1 VSFLSL
7 PLSLGSWGQGKCFSF
22 LLAQASETSELET
35 ESGSAG
41 SGDNGTLM
49 AMLTRNGKAD
59 KGKDNNADK
68 RRKVAS
74 AMTGAPADEP
84 PPAKAPAAPA
94 AETPAA
100 NAKEENDET
109 AKENGRQAE
118 KTRTESAKKD
128 MANANAEDTDE
139 EAKEKQPPQPSKAE
153 VSKSRAKAKAK
164 GKREQLAEI
173 LKDEDEAYAEH
184 SILVAGHCL

>member
-1 VSFLSL
+1 
-7 PLSLGSWGQGKCFSF
+7 
-22 LLAQASETSELET
+22 
-35 ESGSAG
+35 
-41 SGDNGTLM
+41 
-49 AMLTRNGKAD
+49 MLTRNGKAD

-84 PPAKAPAAPA
+84 PPSKAPAAPA
-94 AETPAA
+94 AKHACGMRMVANWKPAE

-109 AKENGRQAE
+109 AEENDRNAQKA
-118 KTRTESAKKD
+118 RTGSAKKD

-164 GKREQLAEI
+164 GKREQLLDI

-184 SILVAGHCL
+184 SRLLNTDDVEGHCL

>member
-35 ESGSAG
+35 ESSSAS

-49 AMLTRNGKAD
+49 AMLARNGKAD
-59 KGKDNNADK
+59 KGNGNQADK

-74 AMTGAPADEP
+74 AMTGAPAAEP

-128 MANANAEDTDE
+128 MAKDK
-139 EAKEKQPPQPSKAE
+139 AKG
-153 VSKSRAKAKAK
+153 KAKAK
-164 GKREQLAEI
+164 GKKEQLAEI

>member
-1 VSFLSL
+1 
-7 PLSLGSWGQGKCFSF
+7 
-22 LLAQASETSELET
+22 
-35 ESGSAG
+35 
-41 SGDNGTLM
+41 M
-49 AMLTRNGKAD
+49 AMLARNGKAD
-59 KGKDNNADK
+59 KGNGNQADK

-74 AMTGAPADEP
+74 AMTGAPAAEP

-94 AETPAA
+94 AETPAAKHECGMRMVANAKPAA

-139 EAKEKQPPQPSKAE
+139 EAKEMRPPGCKSKA
-153 VSKSRAKAKAK
+153 KGKAKAK
-164 GKREQLAEI
+164 GKKEQLAEI

-184 SILVAGHCL
+184 SRLVAGHCL

>member
-1 VSFLSL
+1 
-7 PLSLGSWGQGKCFSF
+7 
-22 LLAQASETSELET
+22 
-35 ESGSAG
+35 
-41 SGDNGTLM
+41 M
-49 AMLTRNGKAD
+49 AMLARNGKAD
-59 KGKDNNADK
+59 KGNGNQADK

-74 AMTGAPADEP
+74 AMTGAPAAEP

-139 EAKEKQPPQPSKAE
+139 EAKEMRPPGCKSKA
-153 VSKSRAKAKAK
+153 KGKAKAK
-164 GKREQLAEI
+164 GKKEQLAEI

-184 SILVAGHCL
+184 SRLVAGHCL